1 MNILQQTKNIERLM
15 VLFRGSENAH
25 GCYTETTTRDPLKPK
40 VKGKSFTVPSGP
52 TFKLWK
58 DHVEGRIGLGII
70 PINEEDKC
78 YWGALDIDGN
88 LGTKA
93 LHKWDMFNDN
103 GTVDHLKL
111 QQKIQELN
119 LPLIVCYSKSKSA
132 HCFLFLEEPVEA
144 YVIRKLLEE
153 MSGKLGVAGCEIFPK
168 QDALNKDKGDLGN
181 WLNMPYFGDTRK
193 GVVLSGGELVEQ
205 DMDTFL
211 NYAESKRL
219 TPEKFDEMTGR
230 MRDTIEELDDVL
242 EGAPPC
248 LQYILKKDGIIEGSR
263 NIIMFNVG
271 VYCKKKYDEGIY
283 RDKVKEIHDK
293 YVDDPLTIQELE
305 RILDSIA
312 KKGYRYQCRE
322 PLLKQYCN
330 SSICMDRECG
340 IDLST
345 EIKSIK
351 SAVRILTEPN
361 IYAVE
366 VELGAGLPA
375 KVYVDTDQLF
385 SQELFRKE
393 CSVQLHKTFTPLKP
407 NQWGEICV
415 RLVNTAVNQEPPM
428 DMSEDALLYRHLQEY
443 IANKMRVDVSALL
456 STDGVFYDTSKH
468 YIYFKLDDFKS
479 YLIRRGDVSKELTKW
494 KLGKK
499 LSNLEIPTDVVDLE
513 TGKTGKRKVD
523 VYECNKKIQGRTVYV
538 RYISDEEVPLSS
550 IESLIETGD
559 VV

>member
-1 MNILQQTKNIERLM
+1 ML
-15 VLFRGSENAH
+15 SA
-25 GCYTETTTRDPLKPK
+25 
-40 VKGKSFTVPSGP
+40 
-52 TFKLWK
+52 
-58 DHVEGRIGLGII
+58 GL
-70 PINEEDKC
+70 N
-78 YWGALDIDGN
+78 
-88 LGTKA
+88 
-93 LHKWDMFNDN
+93 
-103 GTVDHLKL
+103 
-111 QQKIQELN
+111 
-119 LPLIVCYSKSKSA
+119 
-132 HCFLFLEEPVEA
+132 
-144 YVIRKLLEE
+144 
-153 MSGKLGVAGCEIFPK
+153 
-168 QDALNKDKGDLGN
+168 
-181 WLNMPYFGDTRK
+181 
-193 GVVLSGGELVEQ
+193 ELV
-205 DMDTFL
+205 
-211 NYAESKRL
+211 
-219 TPEKFDEMTGR
+219 TPSLIG
-230 MRDTIEELDDVL
+230 
-242 EGAPPC
+242 
-248 LQYILKKDGIIEGSR
+248 
-263 NIIMFNVG
+263 
-271 VYCKKKYDEGIY
+271 
-283 RDKVKEIHDK
+283 
-293 YVDDPLTIQELE
+293 
-305 RILDSIA
+305 
-312 KKGYRYQCRE
+312 E

-393 CSVQLHKTFTPLKP
+393 CSVQLHKTFTPLKQ

-456 STDGVFYDTSKH
+456 STDGVFYDTAKH

-479 YLIRRGDVSKELTKW
+479 YLVRRGDVSKELTKW

-513 TGKTGKRKVD
+513 TGKTGKRKVE

>member
-1 MNILQQTKNIERLM
+1 MNDFQTNKNIERM
-15 VLFRGSENAH
+15 MALFQGSSMAH
-25 GCYTETTTRDPLKPK
+25 GCYTETTARDPLKPK
-40 VKGKSFTVPSGP
+40 VKGKAFTVPTGP

-58 DHVEGRIGLGII
+58 DHIDGKVGLGVV

-78 YWGALDIDGN
+78 WWGCLDIDGN
-88 LGTKA
+88 LGTKS
-93 LHKWDMFNDN
+93 LHKWDMFLEDGRVN
-103 GTVDHLKL
+103 HIKL
-111 QQKIQELN
+111 QEKIRELD
-119 LPLIVCYSKSKSA
+119 LPLVVCYSKSKSA
-132 HCFLFLEEPVEA
+132 HCFLFLQEAVDA

-181 WLNMPYFGDTRK
+181 WLNMPYFGGTRR
-193 GVVLSGGELVEQ
+193 GVVLSDENLVEQ
-205 DMDTFL
+205 DMQTFL
-211 NYAESKRL
+211 DYAESKRL
-219 TPEKFDEMTGR
+219 TPAQFDEMTGR
-230 MRDTIEELDDVL
+230 LRDNIEELDDVL

-263 NIIMFNVG
+263 NIVMFNVC
-271 VYCKKKYDEGIY
+271 VYCKKKFDEDIY

-293 YVDDPLTIQELE
+293 YVDNPLTIQELE
-305 RILDSIA
+305 SILSSVA

-393 CSVQLHKTFTPLKP
+393 CSVQLHKTFTPLKN

-428 DMSEDALLYRHLQEY
+428 DMSEDALLYRHLQGY
-443 IANKMRVDVSALL
+443 LANKLRRNISALL
-456 STDGVFYDTSKH
+456 SDDGVYYDTDRH
-468 YIYFKLDDFKS
+468 QIYFKLEDFKN
-479 YLIRRGDVSKELTKW
+479 YLIRRGDAPKDISKW

-499 LSNLEIPTDVVDLE
+499 LSNLEIPTDDVDLD
-513 TGKTGKRKVD
+513 TGKTGKRRVLIQ
-523 VYECNKKIQGRTVYV
+523 EGNKKIQGRTIYT
-538 RYISDEEVPLSS
+538 RYISDEEVALSS